1 MGLNV
6 MLLTEL
12 FDLDEAAGVGVVPA
26 NKKMAKDP
34 RYANAL
40 TVDIHPGETQ
50 KQAAKFGNK
59 TDKIGRPPQLRADG
73 KVTEAAMSV
82 GIQGRQP
89 VSPGGRGLMA
99 ARWKYENI
107 IDRTNSTNM
116 QNAVE
121 RLSSKLDEIEK
132 IDYASIDELMRGIS
146 VDFHIDPKDLHNAFI
161 KKYRMIPD
169 DYAKKLKKDRAN
181 RPKSV

>member
-1 MGLNV
+1 

-59 TDKIGRPPQLRADG
+59 TDKLGRPPIMSPSG

-82 GIQGRQP
+82 GIQGRHP
-89 VSPGGRGLMA
+89 VSAGARGLMA
-99 ARWKYENI
+99 ARWKYDKI
-107 IDRTNSTNM
+107 IDGSNATNLK
-116 QNAVE
+116 NAVA
-121 RLSSKLDEIEK
+121 RLASKLDDIEN
-132 IDYASIDELMRGIS
+132 IDYASIDEVMRNIS
-146 VDFHIDPKDLHNAFI
+146 MSFEIDPNDLHNAFI
-161 KKYRMIPD
+161 TKYKLTPD
-169 DYAKKLKKDRAN
+169 RYAAKLKHDRQN

>member
-1 MGLNV
+1 
-6 MLLTEL
+6 MLLNEL

-73 KVTEAAMSV
+73 KVTEAAMSTT
-82 GIQGRQP
+82 IQGRHP
-89 VSPGGRGLMA
+89 VSAGARGLLA
-99 ARWKYENI
+99 SRWKYDKIVQDSDSKNMMNATAHLEHALGD
-107 IDRTNSTNM
+107 ID
-116 QNAVE
+116 Q
-121 RLSSKLDEIEK
+121 KLDY
-132 IDYASIDELMRGIS
+132 DSIDDTMRTICEK
-146 VDFHIDPKDLHNAFI
+146 FHVMPQDLHNAFI
-161 KKYRMIPD
+161 SRYNMTPDAYGKKIRKEKNNIP
-169 DYAKKLKKDRAN
+169 KKI
-181 RPKSV
+181 

>member
-1 MGLNV
+1 

-50 KQAAKFGNK
+50 KQAAKFGNRTTK
-59 TDKIGRPPQLRADG
+59 LGLPPIMSPSG
-73 KVTEAAMSV
+73 KVTEAAMSTT
-82 GIQGRQP
+82 IQGRHP
-89 VSPGGRGLMA
+89 ISAGARGLMS
-99 ARWKYENI
+99 ARWKYDTI
-107 IDRTNSTNM
+107 VQGSDIKNM
-116 QNAVE
+116 INAVE
-121 RLSSKLDEIEK
+121 KLASSLDTLERTDYIG
-132 IDYASIDELMRGIS
+132 IDSMMQQICREFEA
-146 VDFHIDPKDLHNAFI
+146 DPKDLHNSFI
-161 KKYRMIPD
+161 AKYKLTPD
-169 DYAKKLKKDRAN
+169 RFAAKLKHDRQN

>member
-1 MGLNV
+1 
-6 MLLTEL
+6 MLLIEL

-40 TVDIHPGETQ
+40 TVDIHAGETQ

-59 TDKIGRPPQLRADG
+59 TDKIGRPPIMSPSG
-73 KVTEAAMSV
+73 KVNEAAMSV
-82 GIQGRQP
+82 GIQGRNP
-89 VSPGGRGLMA
+89 VSAGARGLLA
-99 ARWKYENI
+99 ARWKYDKI
-107 IDRTNSTNM
+107 IDGSNATNLK
-116 QNAVE
+116 NAVA
-121 RLSSKLDEIEK
+121 RLASQLDEIEK

-146 VDFHIDPKDLHNAFI
+146 VDFHIDPKELHNAFI
-161 KKYRMIPD
+161 AKYRMIPD

>member
-1 MGLNV
+1 

-26 NKKMAKDP
+26 NKKAAKDP

-59 TDKIGRPPQLRADG
+59 TNKLGRPPIMDPSG
-73 KVTEAAMSV
+73 KISEAAMSTT
-82 GIQGRQP
+82 IQGRHP
-89 VSPGGRGLMA
+89 VSAGARGLMA
-99 ARWKYENI
+99 ARWKY
-107 IDRTNSTNM
+107 DTVVQGSDGKNM
-116 QNAVE
+116 VNAVE
-121 RLSSKLDEIEK
+121 RLASTLDGAERT
-132 IDYASIDELMRGIS
+132 DYAGIDSMMQQICREFE
-146 VDFHIDPKDLHNAFI
+146 VDPKDLHNAFI
-161 KKYRMIPD
+161 VKYKLTPD
-169 DYAKKLKKDRAN
+169 RYAVKLKYDRQN